1 MLVFPGLLGS
11 RDPFPL
17 SFTDDVSF
25 KLGKRSQHLKE
36 ELGERILCAVVL
48 EGQSLLLEPHGHA
61 LDQQGVDQILEI
73 LKATDKSVDGVYPER
88 VTFPQVLQAFLEGGT
103 IGVLAAGLILE
114 NLGELLAALRAKLSA
129 CVLVCA
135 ADSDVSDVSVGH
147 GTVLLACGGRGRVDT
162 RHAPATSLVVQK
174 NCTRNRNSPDYRY
187 AFFAPIP
194 YPIRVYPRG
203 HKLTV
208 SNHCYTFHSILA
220 SDSNKKNLCHTSKI
234 CQQPN
239 FLEFYSHLPKR
250 GSQ

>member
-1 MLVFPGLLGS
+1 LKSILLLLKTSLDARQATADLLCDLPEGNALRSQHLNLGPVGGLLPATLTVLVFPGLLGS
-11 RDPFPL
+11 LDPFPL

-48 EGQSLLLEPHGHA
+48 EGHSLLLEPHGHA

-114 NLGELLAALRAKLSA
+114 NLGELLAALRTKLSA

-135 ADSDVSDVSVGH
+135 ADSDVNDVSVGH
-147 GTVLLACGGRGRVDT
+147 GTVLLACGGRGRVNT
-162 RHAPATSLVVQK
+162 RHAPATSLAV
-174 NCTRNRNSPDYRY
+174 
-187 AFFAPIP
+187 
-194 YPIRVYPRG
+194 
-203 HKLTV
+203 
-208 SNHCYTFHSILA
+208 
-220 SDSNKKNLCHTSKI
+220 
-234 CQQPN
+234 
-239 FLEFYSHLPKR
+239 
-250 GSQ
+250 